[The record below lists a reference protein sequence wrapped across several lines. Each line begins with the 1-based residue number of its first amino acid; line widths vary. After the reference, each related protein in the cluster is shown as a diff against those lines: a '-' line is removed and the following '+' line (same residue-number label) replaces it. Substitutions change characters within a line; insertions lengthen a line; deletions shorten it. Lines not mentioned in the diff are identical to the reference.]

1 MSIDVEYAIRKDV
14 RNNPVVREVDADQKR
29 EFLRTLGLAGLIVGM
44 LLFSAFQHFEIV
56 RHGYEVEELRRQLLE
71 EQSLQRQLR
80 LELDTLQRPQDV
92 ERRARRELK
101 LSMPTSENTLILE
114 RVSPAAAPGAVV
126 AAVR

>member
-14 RNNPVVREVDADQKR
+14 RNNPVVREVDVDQKR